1 MSSIAVSLA
10 FSAARHERTSFTRDA
25 AREGRQS
32 IVPHVST
39 LRIAT
44 LNVWNKSGPWP
55 ERLEMIRSELSRL
68 QPVILGLQEV
78 LRFAPNGL
86 DAFDARPEHC
96 QALQIADG
104 SGYEVV
110 FAEASDYSGGLR
122 FGNALLSRWP
132 IRESRTFL
140 LPSVDSGESRALL
153 YALVETPYGLLPV
166 FVTHLNWKLHHGSV
180 RLEQVRYIV
189 ERIFELAPVQSSL
202 LPPLLMGDMNADPDS
217 DEMRYLRGLK
227 VLDGKSVYFTDAWLY
242 AGDGSFG
249 ATFDR
254 NNHFARRAHEPSRRI
269 DYVFVR
275 GPDKLLRGEPIRT
288 ELAFARADASGS
300 VWPSDHFGVVTDLFF
315 EPRSP

>member
-1 MSSIAVSLA
+1 M
-10 FSAARHERTSFTRDA
+10 
-25 AREGRQS
+25 
-32 IVPHVST
+32 ST

-55 ERLEMIRSELSRL
+55 ERLEMIRTELSRL
-68 QPVILGLQEV
+68 QPGILGLQEV

-86 DAFDARPEHC
+86 DAFDGRTEHC
-96 QALQIADG
+96 QALQIAQG
-104 SGYEVV
+104 FGYEAV
-110 FAEASDYSGGLR
+110 FVEACDYSNGLR
-122 FGNALLSRWP
+122 FGNALLTRWP
-132 IRESRTFL
+132 IRESRSFM
-140 LPSVDSGESRALL
+140 LPSLGSGESRALL
-153 YALVETPYGLLPV
+153 YALVETPYGPLPT

-189 ERIFELAPVQSSL
+189 ERIFELAPVQGSL

-254 NNHFARRAHEPSRRI
+254 KNHFARRSHEPSRRI

-288 ELAFARADASGS
+288 ELAFDRADTSGS
-300 VWPSDHFGVVTDLFF
+300 IWPSDHFGLVTDLFF